1 MTLPRV
7 ARLLPVELPLFS
19 MNVPWEAI
27 SNSAGEAELQFF
39 EPRCA
44 HFLGASRAMGGS
56 VIFLQAALL

>member
-1 MTLPRV
+1 
-7 ARLLPVELPLFS
+7 